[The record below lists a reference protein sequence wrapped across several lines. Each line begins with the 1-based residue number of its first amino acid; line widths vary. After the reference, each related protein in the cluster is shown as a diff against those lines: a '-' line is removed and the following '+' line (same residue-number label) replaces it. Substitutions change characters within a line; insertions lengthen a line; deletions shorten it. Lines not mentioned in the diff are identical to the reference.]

1 MISKLTFIFNRRW
14 PVLVL
19 VPLLSAI
26 AVIVLTPTP
35 EPEPQRY
42 TSTVYIAADPTK
54 VTGSQLQQSAVDIR
68 QGQVAEVAAD
78 LADIDGEDPAELAKK
93 VKPRVRAESY
103 TVEIAATSTD
113 PEEAEL
119 LSRSFADGYI
129 AVVEE
134 RLTGEFEEQLDEVIT
149 RRDQAQLEL
158 DLFSQANI
166 DKLTSVPI
174 DPGAEVQRRLLEER
188 VSLAEERINKQLQKE
203 VEAPYRVVGAVPAA
217 KVPAPKLQ
225 LPESPV
231 VRGVITL
238 LVALSGAVLL
248 VAILERVNPRIDSPQ
263 EAEQIVGA
271 PALGMIPIM
280 RGKRRSMLD
289 RADLDVF
296 TGPFAE
302 SFRAI
307 RSHLDFR
314 ADTDALGRPPC
325 VMIVSSLPNEG
336 KTTTAAFLSVSY
348 AEVGQE
354 VVAIGADF
362 RRPALHRLFGT
373 PRNPGLSTRLLANEP
388 PMRTEDVVRRI
399 VHRDPRTGVRVIPSG
414 PGTDRV
420 AGLIGDLAAVTKAG
434 IDSGCTV
441 VLDTAPVLVA
451 NDAVDFLPMVD
462 YVILVVRLGSTTERS
477 LRQTVSSLSLSEAK
491 IAGCAIV
498 GSLESSDAKRYYYSY
513 YRVDSDIEKNGT
525 NEEPAPTEGPEPSE
539 ATVGSAAGP
548 AGDRA

>member
-19 VPLLSAI
+19 VPLVAAI
-26 AVIVLTPTP
+26 AVIILTPTP
-35 EPEPQRY
+35 EPEPTRY
-42 TSTVYIAADPTK
+42 SATVYVAAEPTK
-54 VTGSQLQQSAVDIR
+54 VSGSQLQQAAVDIR
-68 QGQVAEVAAD
+68 QGRVAEVAASI
-78 LADIDGEDPAELAKK
+78 AGIDDEEPTELAKK
-93 VKPRVRAESY
+93 VRPRVRSESY
-103 TVEIAATSTD
+103 TIEITATSTD
-113 PEEAEL
+113 PDEAEV
-119 LSRSFADGYI
+119 LSRAFADGYVT
-129 AVVEE
+129 VVED
-134 RLTGEFEEQLDEVIT
+134 RLTGEFEEQLEEVIA
-149 RRDQAQLEL
+149 RRDAAQLEL
-158 DLFSQANI
+158 AIFSEENRAL
-166 DKLTSVPI
+166 LTQVPI
-174 DPGAEVQRRLLEER
+174 DPTAEVQRRVLQER
-188 VSLAEERINKQLQKE
+188 VSNAEDRINKQLQNE
-203 VEAPYRVVGAVPAA
+203 VDAPFRVVGAVAASEVPPA
-217 KVPAPKLQ
+217 KLQ

-238 LVALSGAVLL
+238 LVALTGAIVL

-280 RGKRRSMLD
+280 RGKRRSMIE

-314 ADTDALGRPPC
+314 ADADELGRPPC

-348 AEVGQE
+348 AEVSQE

-373 PRNPGLSTRLLANEP
+373 PRNPGLSTRLLANEA

-477 LRQTVSSLSLSEAK
+477 LRQTVASLSLSEAK

-513 YRVDSDIEKNGT
+513 YRVDTDLEK
-525 NEEPAPTEGPEPSE
+525 EAAKAAAEAEAPTPDGETKVS
-539 ATVGSAAGP
+539 TMAGP
-548 AGDRA
+548 SGDQA

>member
-1 MISKLTFIFNRRW
+1 MISKLTFIFKRRW

-42 TSTVYIAADPTK
+42 QATVYVAAEPTK
-54 VTGSQLQQSAVDIR
+54 VSGSQLQQAAVDIR
-68 QGQVAEVAAD
+68 QGRVAEVAAD
-78 LADIDGEDPAELAKK
+78 LAGIDDQEPEDLAKK
-93 VKPRVRAESY
+93 VKPRVRPESY
-103 TVEIAATSTD
+103 TIEITATSTD
-113 PEEAEL
+113 SEEAEL
-119 LSRSFADGYI
+119 LARSFADGY
-129 AVVEE
+129 VTVFED
-134 RLTGEFEEQLDEVIT
+134 RLTGDFEEQLEDVIA

-158 DLFSQANI
+158 SLFSEANREA
-166 DKLTSVPI
+166 LTRVPV

-188 VSLAEERINKQLQKE
+188 VSNAEERINKQLQNE
-203 VEAPYRVVGAVPAA
+203 IDAPYRVVGTVSASEVPAA
-217 KVPAPKLQ
+217 KLQ

-271 PALGMIPIM
+271 PALGMIPII
-280 RGKRRSMLD
+280 RGKRRPMLE
-289 RADLDVF
+289 RADLEVF

-302 SFRAI
+302 SFRSI

-314 ADTDALGRPPC
+314 ADADELGRPPC

-373 PRNPGLSTRLLANEP
+373 PRNPGLSTRLLANEA

-462 YVILVVRLGSTTERS
+462 YVILVIRLGSTTERS

-513 YRVDSDIEKNGT
+513 YRVDSDIEKGS
-525 NEEPAPTEGPEPSE
+525 AEPSAE
-539 ATVGSAAGP
+539 PGDAPGPSEETVGSAAGP
-548 AGDRA
+548 AGDRS